1 MIIRPAEE
9 KDISKIARIG
19 QIPEFEIASG
29 GWIPPEAYK
38 RMLSKDFFLVAEDC
52 GKIAGFIAGEPM
64 QISPLVMIWFFMVVE
79 NQRGKGTGKKL
90 LDKFEQNCRKNGIKY
105 IILYSP
111 LENEDTKGF
120 YLGRN
125 FNEGKKFIEMTKALE

>member
-9 KDISKIARIG
+9 KDITEVARIG

-29 GWIPPEAYK
+29 GWLPAEAYK
-38 RMLSKDFFLVAEDC
+38 MMLSDDYFLVGEED
-52 GKIAGFIAGEPM
+52 GKITGFIVGEAM
-64 QISPLVMIWFFMVVE
+64 NTSPIVMIWFFMVVE
-79 NQRGKGTGKKL
+79 KKRGMGAGKNML
-90 LDKFEQNCRKNGIKY
+90 NEFEKNCRKKGIKF

-111 LENEDTKGF
+111 LENESTKEF

-125 FNEGKKFIEMTKALE
+125 FKQGKNFIEMTKSLE